1 MTDEELLKE
10 LSRGHTSALETLV
23 FRYHAA
29 IRTYVYRMLQS
40 RTLADDVTQE
50 SFVRVMTSI
59 KQGRL
64 PEKFK
69 PWLYKIATNLCRDH
83 WRKAYNREEP
93 MSDETLQQL
102 SAPDNVALIYEKQ
115 IDRERVIRALN
126 ELPDERKHL
135 MILRFYQELK
145 LEEIADILD
154 IPLNTVKSR
163 LYYGIKQLNRIL
175 SGGLIEEA
183 EIAAQPRQAAAGT
196 AAAVRRDSRSKEQI
210 HDGREGNKDER

>member
-10 LSRGHTSALETLV
+10 LSRGHASALETLA

-29 IRTYVYRMLQS
+29 IRTYLYRLLQS
-40 RTLADDVTQE
+40 RTLADDMTQE
-50 SFVRVMTSI
+50 CFVRVITSV

-83 WRKAYNREEP
+83 WRKAANRMEQVG
-93 MSDETLQQL
+93 DEGLQHVL
-102 SAPDNVALIYEKQ
+102 APDNVAHIYEKQ
-115 IDRERVIRALN
+115 VDRELVIQALN
-126 ELPDERKHL
+126 ELPAERRHL

-154 IPLNTVKSR
+154 IPLSTVKSR
-163 LYYGIKQLNRIL
+163 LYYGIKQLNRML
-175 SGGLIEEA
+175 SGDHRSSVQSHAAKEA
-183 EIAAQPRQAAAGT
+183 N
-196 AAAVRRDSRSKEQI
+196 
-210 HDGREGNKDER
+210 GNER

>member
-10 LSRGHTSALETLV
+10 LSRGHTSALETLA

-29 IRTYVYRMLQS
+29 IRTYLYRLLQS
-40 RTLADDVTQE
+40 RTLADDMTQE
-50 SFVRVMTSI
+50 SFVRVIASV

-83 WRKAYNREEP
+83 WRKAANRMETG
-93 MSDETLQQL
+93 SDEGIQYVL
-102 SAPDNVALIYEKQ
+102 APDNVAHIYEKQ
-115 IDRERVIRALN
+115 ADRELVIKALN
-126 ELPDERKHL
+126 ELPPERRHL

-154 IPLNTVKSR
+154 IPLSTVKSR
-163 LYYGIKQLNRIL
+163 LYYGIKQLNRML
-175 SGGLIEEA
+175 SGHYEER
-183 EIAAQPRQAAAGT
+183 RQCQDIGE
-196 AAAVRRDSRSKEQI
+196 VN
-210 HDGREGNKDER
+210 GDERQEKGSGPAARHS